1 MVLEVTK
8 SATMT
13 TPNGIKRETLGQDA
27 QVEAIDLTLSSSD
40 TELRS
45 RPSQQK
51 QKQNFSSYIK
61 SESRSESGSTR
72 QVKREH
78 RTPGRPSQARTPTIN
93 PQHLERIIETSSPQ
107 SLRKVLIELCKLS
120 PALSGAVARGLATHS
135 TFAQDII
142 RQHRQ
147 TSRPSGSRSVRTE
160 ESSDPDVRERMK
172 QRLAATRH
180 PAHRSS
186 FNRIRSP
193 SGVRPGRPGGSH
205 SVPRI
210 KHEPQISLED
220 SDSDLDQY
228 IPRDFPVVGP
238 ITPSR
243 LPLRHA
249 SKSNTTNN
257 TPRFPSS
264 QLKTS
269 LHENLSKKRENK
281 ICTRCQETFSEDP
294 HDVCFYHPGPQRRV
308 DGVDTCTR
316 CDSPWDDLGCI
327 LSTHVASSDT
337 NLDPFKRNQPDRS
350 QSPSKRP
357 RII

>member
-1 MVLEVTK
+1 LVLELTT

-13 TPNGIKRETLGQDA
+13 TPNGIKREALGQDA
-27 QVEAIDLTLSSSD
+27 QVEAIDLTFSSSD

-51 QKQNFSSYIK
+51 QKQRLPSYIK

-78 RTPGRPSQARTPTIN
+78 RTPGRPSQARTTSIN
-93 PQHLERIIETSSPQ
+93 PQHLERIIETSSSR
-107 SLRKVLIELCKLS
+107 SLRKVLLELCKLS
-120 PALSGAVARGLATHS
+120 PALSGAVARGLAIHS

-147 TSRPSGSRSVRTE
+147 TSRASGSRSVRTE
-160 ESSDPDVRERMK
+160 ESSGLDARERLK
-172 QRLAATRH
+172 QRLAARQH
-180 PAHRSS
+180 PTNRSNV
-186 FNRIRSP
+186 NR
-193 SGVRPGRPGGSH
+193 GGSQ

-210 KHEPQISLED
+210 KHEPQINLDE

-238 ITPSR
+238 MTPDR

-257 TPRFPSS
+257 TPKFPFST
-264 QLKTS
+264 QRKAP
-269 LHENLSKKRENK
+269 LHDNRPKKREIK
-281 ICTRCQETFSEDP
+281 TCTRCQETFEDL
-294 HDVCFYHPGPQRRV
+294 DDICFYHSGPLHKIN
-308 DGVDTCTR
+308 GVDTCAD
-316 CDSPWDDLGCI
+316 CDNPWDDLGCVV
-327 LSTHVASSDT
+327 STHVAASDA
-337 NLDPFKRNQPDRS
+337 NLDPFKRTQPDRS